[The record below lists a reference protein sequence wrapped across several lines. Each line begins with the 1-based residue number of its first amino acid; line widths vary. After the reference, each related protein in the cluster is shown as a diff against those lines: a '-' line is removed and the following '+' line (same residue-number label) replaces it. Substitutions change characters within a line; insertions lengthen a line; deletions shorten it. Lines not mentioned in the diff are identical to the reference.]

1 MYKKIKPMSS
11 FENSQLKDLTKGR
24 TRNELNA
31 LKDGPLIVASNMYSD
46 GKISNSD
53 YNDICGALVKIRD
66 ILDNSEA
73 YKK

>member
-1 MYKKIKPMSS
+1 MPS

-24 TRNELNA
+24 TRNELGP
-31 LKDGPLIVASNMYSD
+31 LKDRLLIVASNMYSD

-73 YKK
+73 CKK